1 MKMNGLL
8 TVFKKELKRFFSDRR
23 TLASILLPGI
33 LIYLIYSVMGSALG
47 GMFSE
52 KENQPYVIA
61 VNLPESVYHL
71 IDGNSARL
79 ETVSAD
85 EIEAKKSVVE
95 NDGNCVLA
103 IFPENF
109 DMKVAEYNSMSGTPA
124 PNVEIYYNSAN
135 TASQNSY
142 AYITSL
148 LSAYESIMTNKFDIN
163 NSPDK
168 IFDLASEEDIS
179 TMMFSMMMPMLLVM
193 LLFSGCMAVAPE
205 SIAGEKERGTI
216 ASMLITPTKRS
227 HIAIGK
233 ILALAVVALVSG
245 ASSTIGIIAALPKLM
260 QMDELQIKSD
270 IYGVTDYILLAA
282 IVLST
287 ALLFV
292 TMISIISAYAKSV
305 KEAASMVSPL
315 MILVMVVGV
324 SGMFKTGELQT
335 VFYLIPV
342 YNSVQSIVGIFSLNI
357 NIVNILITIG
367 ANALFT
373 AGGIFLLTKMFDS
386 EKIMFNK

>member
-1 MKMNGLL
+1 MNHSGIL
-8 TVFKKELKRFFSDRR
+8 TVFKKELKRFFGDRR
-23 TLASILLPGI
+23 TLISILLPGL

-47 GMFSE
+47 DMFSE
-52 KENQPYVIA
+52 EEVVPQIVA
-61 VNLPESVYHL
+61 VNLPASVNPL
-71 IDGNSARL
+71 IDK
-79 ETVSAD
+79 ESAD
-85 EIEAKKSVVE
+85 LIIIEEGEIDEQKANIESGSPMALV
-95 NDGNCVLA
+95 
-103 IFPENF
+103 IFPEDF
-109 DMKVAEYNSMSGTPA
+109 DAQIATYSPLLGTPA

-135 TASQNSY
+135 TGSQTSFS
-142 AYITSL
+142 YITAL
-148 LSAYESIMTNKFDIN
+148 LTAYESAITNKFDIN
-163 NSPDK
+163 NSLDTK
-168 IFDLASEEDIS
+168 FDLASEEDMS
-179 TMMFSMMMPMLLVM
+179 TMIFSMMMPMLLVM

-233 ILALAVVALVSG
+233 ILALSVIAIVSG
-245 ASSTIGIIAALPKLM
+245 ASSTIGIIASLPKLM
-260 QMDELQIKSD
+260 QMDEMQISGA
-270 IYGVTDYILLAA
+270 IYSVTDYLLLAA

-305 KEAASMVSPL
+305 KEAASYVSPL
-315 MILVMVVGV
+315 MILVMVVGI
-324 SGMFKTGELQT
+324 SGMFNVGELKT

-342 YNSVQSIVGIFSLNI
+342 YNSVQSIVEIFSLNI
-357 NIVNILITIG
+357 NIINILITIG

-386 EKIMFNK
+386 EKIMFKK

>member
-1 MKMNGLL
+1 MKHIGIL
-8 TVFKKELKRFFSDRR
+8 TVFKKELKRFFGDRR
-23 TLASILLPGI
+23 TLVSILLPGL

-47 GMFSE
+47 DMFSE
-52 KENQPYVIA
+52 EEVLPQIVA
-61 VNLPESVYHL
+61 VNLPASVHPL
-71 IDGNSARL
+71 IDGESVILTTVDENQIGNEKAKIEGGDSSAL
-79 ETVSAD
+79 V
-85 EIEAKKSVVE
+85 
-95 NDGNCVLA
+95 
-103 IFPENF
+103 IFPKDF
-109 DMKVAEYNSMSGTPA
+109 DAQMATYSPLLGTPA

-135 TASQNSY
+135 TGSQTSFSY
-142 AYITSL
+142 ISAL
-148 LSAYESIMTNKFDIN
+148 LTAYESAITNKFDIN
-163 NSPDK
+163 NSLDTK
-168 IFDLASEEDIS
+168 FDLASEEDMS
-179 TMMFSMMMPMLLVM
+179 TMIFSMMMPMLLVM

-216 ASMLITPTKRS
+216 ASMLITPTRRS

-233 ILALAVVALVSG
+233 ILALAVIAIVSG
-245 ASSTIGIIAALPKLM
+245 TSSTIGIIASLPKLM
-260 QMDELQIKSD
+260 QMDDMPISGA
-270 IYGVTDYILLAA
+270 IYSVTDYVLLAA

-305 KEAASMVSPL
+305 KEAASLVSPL
-315 MILVMVVGV
+315 MILVMVVGI
-324 SGMFKTGELQT
+324 SGMFKTGELQS

-342 YNSVQSIVGIFSLNI
+342 YNSVQSIVGIFSLDI

-373 AGGIFLLTKMFDS
+373 LGGIFLLTKMFDS

>member
-1 MKMNGLL
+1 MKKTGFL
-8 TVFKKELKRFFSDRR
+8 TVFKKEIKRFFGDRR
-23 TLASILLPGI
+23 MLASILLPGI
-33 LIYLIYSVMGSALG
+33 LIYVIYSVMGSALG
-47 GMFSE
+47 DMFSE
-52 KENQPYVIA
+52 GENQPYVIA

-95 NDGNCVLA
+95 TDGNCILA
-103 IFPENF
+103 IFPEDF
-109 DMKVAEYNSMSGTPA
+109 DMKVAEYDAMSGKPA

-135 TASQNSY
+135 TVSQNSY

-168 IFDLASEEDIS
+168 IFDLASDEDIS

-216 ASMLITPTKRS
+216 ASMLITPTRRS

-233 ILALAVVALVSG
+233 ILALALVALMSG
-245 ASSTIGIIAALPKLM
+245 ASSTIGIIASLPKLM
-260 QMDELQIKSD
+260 QMDDLHISGD
-270 IYGVTDYILLAA
+270 IYGVTDYVLLSA

-292 TMISIISAYAKSV
+292 TIISVISAYAKSV

-315 MILVMVVGV
+315 MILVMVVGI
-324 SGMFKTGELQT
+324 SGMFKTGELQSI
-335 VFYLIPV
+335 FYLIPV
-342 YNSVQSIVGIFSLNI
+342 YNSVQSIVGIFSLNT

-373 AGGIFLLTKMFDS
+373 AGGIFLLTKMFDN

>member
-1 MKMNGLL
+1 MKTGFI

-33 LIYLIYSVMGSALG
+33 LIYVIYSVMGSALG
-47 GMFSE
+47 DMFSTE
-52 KENQPYVIA
+52 DNKPYIIA
-61 VNLPESVYHL
+61 VNLPESIYGF

-85 EIEAKKSVVE
+85 EIEAKKNLVE
-95 NDGNCVLA
+95 TDGNCILA
-103 IFPENF
+103 IFPEDF
-109 DMKVAEYNSMSGTPA
+109 DTKVAEYDASSLTPA

-135 TASQNSY
+135 TVSQNSY

-148 LSAYESIMTNKFDIN
+148 LSAYESLMTNKFDVN

-168 IFDLASEEDIS
+168 VFDLASEEDLS
-179 TMMFSMMMPMLLVM
+179 TMRFSMMMPMLLVM
-193 LLFSGCMAVAPE
+193 LLFTGCMAVAPE

-233 ILALAVVALVSG
+233 ILALALISLVSG
-245 ASSTIGIIAALPKLM
+245 ASSTIGIIASLPKLM
-260 QMDELQIKSD
+260 QMDEMQISGD
-270 IYGVTDYILLAA
+270 IYGITDYVLLAA

-357 NIVNILITIG
+357 NILNIIITIG
-367 ANALFT
+367 ANAAFT

>member
-1 MKMNGLL
+1 MKTGFI
-8 TVFKKELKRFFSDRR
+8 TVFKKEIKRFFSDRR

-33 LIYLIYSVMGSALG
+33 LIYVIYSVMGSALG
-47 GMFSE
+47 DMFATE
-52 KENQPYVIA
+52 DNKPYVIA
-61 VNLPESVYHL
+61 VNLPDSVYHL

-85 EIEAKKSVVE
+85 EIEATKSVVE

-124 PNVEIYYNSAN
+124 PNVEIYYNSTN
-135 TASQNSY
+135 TVSQNSY

-233 ILALAVVALVSG
+233 ILALAVVAIVSG
-245 ASSTIGIIAALPKLM
+245 TSSTIGIIAALPKLM
-260 QMDELQIKSD
+260 QMDELQISSN

-342 YNSVQSIVGIFSLNI
+342 YNSVQSIVGIFSLNT
-357 NIVNILITIG
+357 NIINILITIG

>member
-1 MKMNGLL
+1 MKKTGFL
-8 TVFKKELKRFFSDRR
+8 TVFKKEIKRFFGDRR
-23 TLASILLPGI
+23 MLASILLPGI
-33 LIYLIYSVMGSALG
+33 LIYVIYSVMGSALG
-47 GMFSE
+47 DMFSE
-52 KENQPYVIA
+52 GENQPYVIA

-95 NDGNCVLA
+95 TDGNCILA
-103 IFPENF
+103 IFPEDF
-109 DMKVAEYNSMSGTPA
+109 DMKVAEYDAMSGTPA

-135 TASQNSY
+135 TDSQSSY
-142 AYITSL
+142 TYITSL

-168 IFDLASEEDIS
+168 IFDLASDEDIS

-233 ILALAVVALVSG
+233 ILALALVALMSG
-245 ASSTIGIIAALPKLM
+245 ASSTIGIIASLPKLM
-260 QMDELQIKSD
+260 QMDDLHISGD
-270 IYGVTDYILLAA
+270 IYGVTDYVLLSA

-292 TMISIISAYAKSV
+292 TIISVISAYAKSV

-315 MILVMVVGV
+315 MILVMVVGI
-324 SGMFKTGELQT
+324 SGMFKTGELQSI
-335 VFYLIPV
+335 FYLIPV
-342 YNSVQSIVGIFSLNI
+342 YNSVQSIVGIFSLNT

-373 AGGIFLLTKMFDS
+373 AGGIFLLTKMFDN

>member
-1 MKMNGLL
+1 MKTGFI
-8 TVFKKELKRFFSDRR
+8 TVFKKELKRFFGDRR

-33 LIYLIYSVMGSALG
+33 LIYVIYSVMGSALG
-47 GMFSE
+47 DMFSE
-52 KENQPYVIA
+52 EDNKPYIIA
-61 VNLPESVYHL
+61 VNLPESVSYF
-71 IDGNSARL
+71 IDENSATL

-85 EIEAKKSVVE
+85 EIEAKKNLVE
-95 NDGNCVLA
+95 TDGNCILA
-103 IFPENF
+103 VFPEDF

-135 TASQNSY
+135 TVSQNSY

-148 LSAYESIMTNKFDIN
+148 LSAYESLMTNKFDVN

-245 ASSTIGIIAALPKLM
+245 TSSTIGIIASLPKLM
-260 QMDELQIKSD
+260 QMEEMQISGAM
-270 IYGVTDYILLAA
+270 YGVTEYILLAA

-315 MILVMVVGV
+315 MILVMVVGI

-357 NIVNILITIG
+357 NILNIIITIG
-367 ANALFT
+367 ANAAFT

>member
-1 MKMNGLL
+1 MKKTGFL
-8 TVFKKELKRFFSDRR
+8 TVFKKEIKRFFGDRR
-23 TLASILLPGI
+23 MLASILLPGI
-33 LIYLIYSVMGSALG
+33 LIYVIYSVMGSALG
-47 GMFSE
+47 DMFSE
-52 KENQPYVIA
+52 GENQPYVIA

-95 NDGNCVLA
+95 TDGNCILA
-103 IFPENF
+103 IFPEDF

-135 TASQNSY
+135 TVSQNSY

-168 IFDLASEEDIS
+168 IFDLASDEDIS

-233 ILALAVVALVSG
+233 ILALALVALMSG
-245 ASSTIGIIAALPKLM
+245 ASSTIGIIASLPKLM
-260 QMDELQIKSD
+260 QMDDLHISGD
-270 IYGVTDYILLAA
+270 IYGVTDYVLLSA

-292 TMISIISAYAKSV
+292 TIISVISAYAKSV

-315 MILVMVVGV
+315 MILVMVVGI
-324 SGMFKTGELQT
+324 SGMFKTGELQSI
-335 VFYLIPV
+335 FYLIPV
-342 YNSVQSIVGIFSLNI
+342 YNSVQSIVGIFSLNT

-373 AGGIFLLTKMFDS
+373 AGGIFLLTKMFDN

>member
-1 MKMNGLL
+1 MKMSGIL
-8 TVFKKELKRFFSDRR
+8 TVFKKELKRFFGDKR
-23 TLASILLPGI
+23 TLISILLPGL
-33 LIYLIYSVMGSALG
+33 LIYVIYSVMGSALG
-47 GMFSE
+47 DMFSE
-52 KENQPYVIA
+52 DENKPYIVA
-61 VNLPESVYHL
+61 VNLPDSVYHL

-95 NDGNCVLA
+95 NDGSCVLA
-103 IFPENF
+103 VFPENF

-135 TASQNSY
+135 TGSQNSY
-142 AYITSL
+142 AYITAL

-168 IFDLASEEDIS
+168 VFDLASEEDIS

-193 LLFSGCMAVAPE
+193 LLFTGCMAVAPE

-233 ILALAVVALVSG
+233 ILALAVISLVSG
-245 ASSTIGIIAALPKLM
+245 TSSTIGIIASLPKLM
-260 QMDELQIKSD
+260 QMDEMHISGD
-270 IYGVTDYILLAA
+270 IYGVKDYALLAA

-292 TMISIISAYAKSV
+292 TMISILSAYAKSV
-305 KEAASMVSPL
+305 KEAASLVSPL
-315 MILVMVVGV
+315 MILVMVVGI
-324 SGMFKTGELQT
+324 SGMFQTGELQT

-342 YNSVQSIVGIFSLNI
+342 YNSVQSIVGIFSLNT
-357 NIVNILITIG
+357 NILNILITIG